1 MFSQPLAS
9 VPDKVYVVV
18 TLGLAVGLDELDEL
32 NVAPLSQLYTL
43 APLADKVTLSPSH
56 IT

>member
-32 NVAPLSQLYTL
+32 NVAPLSQLYVL
-43 APLADKVTLSPSH
+43 APLPDKATLSPSH